1 MSLEFDTRFET
12 PHDQPVEVAA
22 GVRRLTANNP
32 GPFTFQGTN
41 SYVIGRDN
49 LAVIDPGPE
58 DDAHFDALLAAIG
71 GRPVSHIFVSHTHRD
86 HSPLAARLRE
96 KTGAIICAEGPHRP
110 ARPLRIGEINPLD
123 ASADLEFVPD
133 MKLEDG
139 SVLDGGDWAIRTI
152 LTPGHTA
159 NHAVFAL
166 EGTGTLFSADHV
178 MGWST
183 SIVAPPDGAM
193 TDYMASLDRLLARHD
208 KVFLPGHGGP
218 VVKPHK
224 FIRGLKAHRK
234 MRERSIVERLKGGD
248 RTIAEMVTQIYRDTD
263 PRLHGAAAL
272 SVLAH
277 LEDLVARGVVA
288 ADGDPSIDANYTLV
302 EDSAR

>member
-12 PHDQPVEVAA
+12 PHDLPVEATA

-41 SYVIGRDN
+41 SYIVGRDN
-49 LAVIDPGPE
+49 LAVIDPGPD
-58 DDAHFDALLAAIG
+58 DDAHFAALLTAIG

-86 HSPLAARLRE
+86 HSPLAAQLSRE
-96 KTGAIICAEGPHRP
+96 TGAIVCAEGPHRP

-123 ASADLEFVPD
+123 ASADLDFSPD
-133 MKLEDG
+133 VRLADD
-139 SVLDGGDWAIRTI
+139 SVIDGGDWRIRTI

-193 TDYMASLDRLLARHD
+193 TDYMASLDKLLARHD
-208 KVFLPGHGGP
+208 RIFLPGHGGP
-218 VVKPHK
+218 VTKPHK
-224 FIRGLKAHRK
+224 FMRGLKTHRK
-234 MRERSIVERLKGGD
+234 MRERSILERLKNGD
-248 RTIAEMVTQIYRDTD
+248 RTIAEMVAQIYRDTD
-263 PRLHGAAAL
+263 PRLHGAAGL

-277 LEDLVARGVVA
+277 LEDLVARGVVKT
-288 ADGDPSIDANYTLV
+288 DGEPSIDAPYY
-302 EDSAR
+302 A